1 MTLQARGSTGKEAGT
16 DAYGAG
22 LTPASTTVSISKGS
36 RRARLRALVTR
47 GSTSSE
53 PPGWGG
59 DHLIRAR
66 SGGRRGYS
74 SRGTRT
80 TGWHP
85 LVGLAPRCSAGSAS
99 ATTIS
104 VSQSP
109 EAGVPG
115 RAQADLSPGDPV
127 DPGSRLQTRL
137 RAVSSRDLF
146 PRVRLP
152 GRTQIQRD

>member
-1 MTLQARGSTGKEAGT
+1 MIEYRDQLLLFSFPGGSEVKN
-16 DAYGAG
+16 
-22 LTPASTTVSISKGS
+22 LPANAVD
-36 RRARLRALVTR
+36 TR
-47 GSTSSE
+47 E
-53 PPGWGG
+53 WVLFL
-59 DHLIRAR
+59 DQED
-66 SGGRRGYS
+66 
-74 SRGTRT
+74 
-80 TGWHP
+80 P
-85 LVGLAPRCSAGSAS
+85 LEEEMATCSAGSAS